1 MTAMEVVLAL
11 VILVATVRW
20 RLGWRIPR
28 DHYEA
33 YMQSA
38 AWSRRKRRWRAGWF
52 GWRRLAPWTRWCR
65 VCWGRSVQAHH
76 GSYVRLGHELWFD
89 LKPLC
94 ALHHHEV
101 TVMHQGRGAM
111 SVERATATY
120 LGRWRVRALS
130 CAPSLVALVAI
141 AAFLR

>member
-1 MTAMEVVLAL
+1 MSALAVVAL
-11 VILVATVRW
+11 LLLLGAGVRW

-28 DHYEA
+28 EQYEA

-38 AWSRRKRRWRAGWF
+38 AWSRRKRRWRVGWF

-65 VCWGRSVQAHH
+65 VCWAHTVQAHH
-76 GSYVRLGHELWFD
+76 GSYARLGHELWFD

-94 ALHHHEV
+94 RLHHHEV
-101 TVMHQGRGAM
+101 TLMHQGRGAM

-130 CAPSLVALVAI
+130 FAPSLVAIAVAVAVI
-141 AAFLR
+141 R